1 MSDGDSSFNHAAA
14 DRLRQY
20 ARLLEFQHANPFRV
34 NAYQRAAQ
42 TLDSLQFDVRDA
54 LRQGG
59 IEAVR
64 GIPFI
69 GGGMALAINEIAQT
83 GRLAR
88 LDRLRG
94 SADAETLLRSVPG
107 IGPKLARKLHEALD
121 VTSLEALEVTA
132 HDGRLAKLPGV
143 GERRAEAIRATVGRM
158 LGRVATPHVAHAAP
172 LARPGV
178 SVLLDVDREY
188 RERAAAGDLPK
199 IAPRR
204 FNPRGEAWLPV
215 LHATRG
221 DLHFTALYSNTAKAH
236 ELGRTRDWVVLY
248 FYDSEHRE
256 GQHTVV
262 TETRGPL
269 EGRRVVRG
277 REAECAD
284 HYGETA
290 YRLEARSA

>member
-1 MSDGDSSFNHAAA
+1 MSGSDLSFNHAAG
-14 DRLRQY
+14 DRLREY
-20 ARLLEFQHANPFRV
+20 ARLLDFQHASPFRV

-54 LRQGG
+54 LRDGG
-59 IEAVR
+59 VEAVR
-64 GIPFI
+64 TLPFI
-69 GGGMALAINEIAQT
+69 GGGIALAVNEIAKT

-94 SADAETLLRSVPG
+94 SADPETLLRSVPG
-107 IGPKLARKLHEALD
+107 IGPRLARKLHEALEL
-121 VTSLEALEVTA
+121 TSLEALEVAA
-132 HDGRLAKLPGV
+132 HDGRLAELPGV
-143 GERRAEAIRATVGRM
+143 GERRAAAIRASVARM
-158 LGRVATPHVAHAAP
+158 LGRVAGPPAAP
-172 LARPGV
+172 LEQPDVG
-178 SVLLDVDREY
+178 VLLDVDREY
-188 RERAAAGDLPK
+188 RDRAAAGDLPK

-204 FNPRGEAWLPV
+204 FNPRREAWLPV

-236 ELGRTRDWVVLY
+236 ELGRTRDWIVIY
-248 FYDSEHRE
+248 FYDGEHRE
-256 GQHTVV
+256 GRHTVV
-262 TETRGPL
+262 TETHGPL

>member
-1 MSDGDSSFNHAAA
+1 VSGEDLSFNYAAA
-14 DRLRQY
+14 ERLREY

-42 TLDSLQFDVRDA
+42 TLDSLQFNVRDA
-54 LRQGG
+54 LWERGV
-59 IEAVR
+59 EALHGV
-64 GIPFI
+64 PFI

-88 LDRLRG
+88 LERLRG
-94 SADAETLLRSVPG
+94 SADPETLLRSVPG

-121 VTSLEALEVTA
+121 VTSLEALEVAA
-132 HDGRLAKLPGV
+132 HDGRLAELPGV
-143 GERRAEAIRATVGRM
+143 GVRRADAIRATVARM
-158 LGRVATPHVAHAAP
+158 LGRVAAP
-172 LARPGV
+172 RAIPRDRPGV
-178 SVLLDVDREY
+178 GVLLDVDREY

-221 DLHFTALYSNTAKAH
+221 DLHFTALYSNTARAH
-236 ELGRTRDWVVLY
+236 ELGRTQDWVVLY
-248 FYDSEHRE
+248 FYDGEHRE
-256 GQHTVV
+256 AQHTVV

-284 HYGETA
+284 HYGQTA
-290 YRLEARSA
+290 YRLAARSA

>member
-1 MSDGDSSFNHAAA
+1 MSGEDLSFNYAAA
-14 DRLRQY
+14 ERLRQY
-20 ARLLEFQHANPFRV
+20 ARLLESQDANPFRV

-42 TLDSLQFDVRDA
+42 TLESLQFDVRDA
-54 LRQGG
+54 LREGG
-59 IEAVR
+59 IEALR
-64 GIPFI
+64 GLPFVGSGI
-69 GGGMALAINEIAQT
+69 ALAIDEIAKT

-94 SADAETLLRSVPG
+94 SADPETLLRSVPG
-107 IGPKLARKLHEALD
+107 IGPQLARKLREALD
-121 VTSLEALEVTA
+121 ITSLEALEVAA
-132 HDGRLAKLPGV
+132 HDGRLAGLSGV
-143 GERRAEAIRATVGRM
+143 GERRAQAISAVVAKM
-158 LGRVATPHVAHAAP
+158 LGRVTAP
-172 LARPGV
+172 RVVPRGQPGV
-178 SVLLDVDREY
+178 DLLLDIDREY
-188 RERAAAGDLPK
+188 RERSASGDLPR

-204 FNPRGEAWLPV
+204 FNPSREAWLPV

-236 ELGRTRDWVVLY
+236 ELGRTGDWVVIY
-248 FYDSEHRE
+248 FYDDEHRE
-256 GQHTVV
+256 GRHTVV

-284 HYGETA
+284 HYDQPA